1 VTGFIWPLIREKA
14 SYVGIFWGLP
24 TRSYQVT
31 IRLFGVAELKQSQE
45 GFVGGIL
52 SLIILGAVAGGI
64 GKLLMPGKDP
74 GGFIVT
80 ILLGI
85 AGSVLMNFV
94 GSLTGWY
101 KTGEAAGY
109 IASIIGV
116 IILLVIYRQV
126 QKARGV
132 S

>member
-1 VTGFIWPLIREKA
+1 
-14 SYVGIFWGLP
+14 
-24 TRSYQVT
+24 VT